1 MKIVKFVFAALAI
14 GAFLLPAAQA
24 ADPVEGR
31 NFHRLQ
37 MPQPTEANGKVEVI
51 EFFWYGCPH
60 CAKLEPMLEGWV
72 KRLPADVSFRK
83 VPAIL
88 SDRWAPG
95 ARLYYTLEA
104 MNLLDKLNDAVFDA
118 MINQRIDLGNENV
131 LFDWI
136 AKKGVDRKAFAD
148 TYKSFSVQA
157 KVRQAAEMTQEY
169 GFSGVPA
176 LVIGGK
182 YSPGPELQSY
192 EHMLQVADFL
202 IAKNR
207 AEIQKLAAPQKA
219 AKK

>member
-1 MKIVKFVFAALAI
+1 MKLVKLAFAALAI
-14 GAFLLPAAQA
+14 GALALQPALA

-37 MPQPTEANGKVEVI
+37 MPQPTEDAGKVEVI

-60 CAKLEPMLEGWV
+60 CGKLEPLLKNWV
-72 KRLPADVSFRK
+72 KQLPADVSFRK

-88 SDRWAPG
+88 GDSWAPG

-104 MNLLDKLNDAVFDA
+104 MNLLDRLNDEVFDA
-118 MINQRIDLGNENV
+118 MINQRLNLGNENI

-136 AKKGVDRKAFAD
+136 ASRGVDKKAFAD
-148 TYKSFSVQA
+148 TYKSFSVDA
-157 KVRQAAEMTQEY
+157 KVKRSAEMTQEY

-192 EHMLQVADFL
+192 GHMLQVADFL

-207 AEIQKLAAPQKA
+207 AEIKKPAAPQKA

>member
-1 MKIVKFVFAALAI
+1 MKLVKLAIAALAV
-14 GAFLLPAAQA
+14 GAFILPPALA

-31 NFHRLQ
+31 NYQRLQ
-37 MPQPTEANGKVEVI
+37 MPQPTEEAGKVEVI

-60 CAKLEPMLEGWV
+60 CAKLEPLLKNWV
-72 KRLPADVSFRK
+72 KQLPADVGFRK

-88 SDRWAPG
+88 SDKWAPG

-118 MINQRIDLGNENV
+118 MINQRINLNDESV
-131 LFDWI
+131 LLDWVT
-136 AKKGVDRKAFAD
+136 KKGIDRKAFAD
-148 TYKSFSVQA
+148 TYKSFSVEA
-157 KVRQAAEMTQEY
+157 KVRKAAEMTQEY

-176 LVIGGK
+176 LVVGGK

-207 AEIQKLAAPQKA
+207 AELKKPAAPQKA

>member
-1 MKIVKFVFAALAI
+1 MRLVKLAFAAFAI
-14 GAFLLPAAQA
+14 GALSLQPALA

-37 MPQPTEANGKVEVI
+37 TQQPTEAEGKVEVI

-60 CAKLEPMLEGWV
+60 CAKLEPLLKNWV
-72 KRLPADVSFRK
+72 KQLPADVSFRK

-88 SDRWAPG
+88 SERWAPG

-104 MNLLDKLNDAVFDA
+104 MNLLDKLSDAVFDA
-118 MINQRIDLGNENV
+118 MINQRINLGDENI
-131 LFDWI
+131 LFDWV
-136 AKKGVDRKAFAD
+136 AKKGIDRKAFAD
-148 TYKSFSVQA
+148 TYKSFSVDA
-157 KVRQAAEMTQEY
+157 KVKKAAEMTQEY

-176 LVIGGK
+176 LVVGGK

-207 AEIQKLAAPQKA
+207 AELKRPAAPQKA